1 MLKANVYKP
10 RYKVAFQAK
19 SKIWPYKSSRLRR
32 FFNVRG
38 RKLVRRG
45 DFKRH
50 VVVFNNMKWT
60 VARRY
65 IRPATLRRNAIRR
78 RYRDAFY
85 NKQKLRLFHGK
96 IKEQAFRKFFR
107 RFLISSVNRNRSF
120 YAALERRVDVFFFR
134 MRLLPTIFA
143 CHQYIHHYGILV
155 NRKRQYSPNALLSL
169 GDTVSI
175 QRRHWKP
182 FFRYMFDR
190 LYFRVYGKT
199 ISLKRQFTL
208 IRKKTW
214 WIRRKLRMSRWI
226 FRMKKRRFFLSLYLV
241 QRQKMFLI
249 FFNAFTKRLKKLQ
262 EWQCL
267 TQFEDKAFKVDK
279 VLVETCIRLKS
290 LYLDCTAMFN
300 AQWKSN
306 RLIKKRYRK
315 FLWLSWFWWR
325 RPFKIRNFYL
335 QITKILGSIYTT
347 YLKLE
352 SLSVQLKL
360 EELNFYAVIIPLF
373 EQAENAGR
381 VRVLLRMLRKKEKQY
396 IFSHRVWKKK
406 LLKHYSFFLRK
417 TMRKHTFRSFFRYV
431 PRLKR
436 TIAKGS
442 ALTYYLVNHRY
453 KKARK
458 RRNFRLKVVHWALP
472 KYMQMDFR
480 TMRAVLLYPPVPK
493 EIHYSFKCSLIK
505 IASFY
510 KSLAL

>member
-1 MLKANVYKP
+1 MSQGNIYKP

-45 DFKRH
+45 YFKRH

-143 CHQYIHHYGILV
+143 CHQYVHHYGILV
-155 NRKRQYSPNALLSL
+155 NRKRQYSPNALLSV

-175 QRRHWKP
+175 QRCHWRP
-182 FFRYMFDR
+182 FFRYMYDR

-208 IRKKTW
+208 LRKKTW

-226 FRMKKRRFFLSLYLV
+226 FKMKKRRFFLSLRLV
-241 QRQKMFLI
+241 KRQTKVMS
-249 FFNAFTKRLKKLQ
+249 FFRALLWKLRRLLACNIKLKSKSFKFDEILKEAFFRFQ
-262 EWQCL
+262 
-267 TQFEDKAFKVDK
+267 
-279 VLVETCIRLKS
+279 S
-290 LYLDCTAMFN
+290 LYLAFTEMFN

-335 QITKILGSIYTT
+335 EITKILGSIYTT

-360 EELNFYAVIIPLF
+360 EELRIYSVMLSRFAEAEDAKKLLLLLHEREKYII
-373 EQAENAGR
+373 
-381 VRVLLRMLRKKEKQY
+381 LL
-396 IFSHRVWKKK
+396 HWVWKKK

-417 TMRKHTFRSFFRYV
+417 TIRKHTLRSFFRYV

-436 TIAKGS
+436 TIAKGNV
-442 ALTYYLVNHRY
+442 LTYFLVNHRY
-453 KKARK
+453 RNARK
-458 RRNFRLKVVHWALP
+458 RRNPRLKVVHWALP

-480 TMRAVLLYPPVPK
+480 TMRAVLLYPPVPN